1 MDDWISLVYGST
13 RTFKS
18 KAVHVLHHTGAHGQR
33 YAVDHSHE
41 GLLSDLVLAGRQ
53 KIRKWML
60 VNKRPER
67 ELRVFDKDVFRKE
80 AGWVHMDVPKAG
92 GTAAG

>member
-33 YAVDHSHE
+33 YSVDHSHE

-53 KIRKWML
+53 KIRRWML
-60 VNKRPER
+60 VNNRPER
-67 ELRVFDKDVFRKE
+67 ELKMFDSDEFRRE
-80 AGWVHMDVPKAG
+80 PGWVHLDVPKAG
-92 GTAAG
+92 GTVAG